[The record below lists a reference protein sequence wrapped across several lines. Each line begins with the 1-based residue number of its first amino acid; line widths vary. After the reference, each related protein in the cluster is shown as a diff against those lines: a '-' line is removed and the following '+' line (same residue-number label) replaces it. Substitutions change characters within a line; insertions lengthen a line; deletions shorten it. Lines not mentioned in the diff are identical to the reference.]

1 MTIRSHFK
9 YLHVYHFHTIPTF
22 PFAVKTHIYQKMN
35 GLMMVDIQDRLDGR
49 HLGLM
54 RSAGSVGA
62 RAFDELVN
70 RHWRPF
76 YQVLPD
82 EIAALCDCSFAPL
95 CECADVIPWD
105 GFHSYGVDV
114 LGFKR
119 RNPEE
124 TDFVSGFE
132 KEVFGENNM
141 SFVEVLRVSGCRDLT
156 EILPD
161 DHPFLNG

>member
-1 MTIRSHFK
+1 
-9 YLHVYHFHTIPTF
+9 
-22 PFAVKTHIYQKMN
+22 MN

-95 CECADVIPWD
+95 C
-105 GFHSYGVDV
+105 
-114 LGFKR
+114 
-119 RNPEE
+119 
-124 TDFVSGFE
+124 
-132 KEVFGENNM
+132 
-141 SFVEVLRVSGCRDLT
+141 
-156 EILPD
+156 
-161 DHPFLNG
+161 